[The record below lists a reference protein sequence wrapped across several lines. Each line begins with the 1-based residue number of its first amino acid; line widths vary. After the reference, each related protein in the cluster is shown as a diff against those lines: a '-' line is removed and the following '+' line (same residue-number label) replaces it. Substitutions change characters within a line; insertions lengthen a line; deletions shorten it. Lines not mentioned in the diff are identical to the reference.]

1 MRMFALLKE
10 TVREWSEDG
19 ASRLAAALAY
29 YTTFSLAPLL
39 ILIIAIAG
47 LIGGQQAA
55 QNQTM
60 AQVQDLLGPQGRQFI
75 QSMIENASQP
85 QTGIAATIIGLVTL

>member
-1 MRMFALLKE
+1 MFSLLKE
-10 TVREWSEDG
+10 TVHEWSEDN

-39 ILIIAIAG
+39 ILVIAIAG

-55 QNQTM
+55 QSQTM
-60 AQVQDLLGPQGRQFI
+60 AQVQDLLGVQG
-75 QSMIENASQP
+75 P
-85 QTGIAATIIGLVTL
+85 